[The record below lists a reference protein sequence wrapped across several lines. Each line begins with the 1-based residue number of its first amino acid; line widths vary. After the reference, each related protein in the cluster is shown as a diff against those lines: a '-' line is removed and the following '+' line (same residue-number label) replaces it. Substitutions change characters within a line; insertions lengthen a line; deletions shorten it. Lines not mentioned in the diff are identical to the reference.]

1 MKILIAALIVALGA
15 FVSLS
20 YEILWYRLLVFV
32 SGDAA
37 STFGLLLAFYL
48 FGLAV
53 GALAVGAVCRRLGP
67 QQEQVQW
74 LGVALFIS
82 LANLI
87 GYAAGPLL
95 GWFAQGGAW
104 QVILPLIAMATALLG
119 GILPLMTH
127 YAVPADE
134 RAGARLSFLYAANIV
149 GAAAGSF
156 LTGFVLLDA
165 MPLRSV
171 ALLLALFGLG
181 MAFLVVMHRQVE
193 STRARKLAVPLVVV
207 AAVLALTNRMAFD
220 GLYEKLLYKKGF
232 RPGTHFARIV
242 ENRVGVIGVTKTA
255 EVFASGVYD
264 GMILT
269 DPVEDRNGIVR
280 AFAVGAMH
288 PHPRRILV
296 IGMGTGAWS
305 QVLANIPGVEQVTI
319 VEINP
324 GYLDIISE
332 YAAVA
337 SLLRNPKVQ
346 IVIDDGRRW
355 LARNPELRFDAIVAN
370 ATFNYRSHST
380 NLMSVEFLQLVR
392 RHLEPGGIY
401 YFNTTGSPHVAR
413 TALSVYQYGL
423 RFRNFVA
430 VSDAPIS
437 LNRSRLGELLAEWKI
452 DGRPVLDL
460 GRQRDRLRLTAI
472 ADEKDEGPKSD
483 AEVEDRA
490 SVLSRIGFARVITD
504 DNMVTEWEHVFPE
517 LWLP

>member
-1 MKILIAALIVALGA
+1 MKTVIAALIVALGA

-20 YEILWYRLLVFV
+20 YEILWYRVLVFA

-53 GALAVGAVCRRLGP
+53 GALAVGALCRRLGP
-67 QQEQVQW
+67 QQEHMQW

-87 GYAAGPLL
+87 GYVAGPLL
-95 GWFAQGGAW
+95 GWFAEGGAW
-104 QVILPLIAMATALLG
+104 QAILPVIAVATALLG

-134 RAGARLSFLYAANIV
+134 RAGARLSILYAANIV
-149 GAAAGSF
+149 GAAVGSF
-156 LTGFVLLDA
+156 LTGFVLLNVL
-165 MPLRSV
+165 PLRNV
-171 ALLLALFGLG
+171 ALLLAVFGLG
-181 MAFLVVMHRQVE
+181 MAFLVVMHRPIK
-193 STRARKLAVPLVVV
+193 SSRARTLAFSLGAL

-220 GLYEKLLYKKGF
+220 GLYEKLLYKNRL
-232 RPGTHFARIV
+232 RPGTHFVRIV

-280 AFAVGAMH
+280 AYVVGAMH
-288 PHPRRILV
+288 PQPRRILV
-296 IGMGTGAWS
+296 IGLGTGAWT
-305 QVLANIPGVEQVTI
+305 QVLAHTPGVEHVTV

-324 GYLDIISE
+324 GYLDIIAE
-332 YAAVA
+332 YSAVA

-355 LARNPELRFDAIVAN
+355 LAKNPERRFDAIVAN
-370 ATFNYRSHST
+370 ASFNYRSHST

-392 RHLEPGGIY
+392 RHLKPGGIY
-401 YFNTTGSPHVAR
+401 YFNTTGSLHVAK
-413 TALSVYQYGL
+413 TALSVYPYGL

-430 VSDAPIS
+430 VSDAPIQ
-437 LNRSRLGELLAEWKI
+437 LNRSRLGELLAQWKI

-460 GRQRDRLRLTAI
+460 GRERDRLRLTALT
-472 ADEKDEGPKSD
+472 DEKGGDRQSD
-483 AEVEDRA
+483 AELEERG
-490 SVLSRIGFARVITD
+490 SLLSRTSFARIITD
-504 DNMVTEWEHVFPE
+504 DNMVTEWQEVFPKV
-517 LWLP
+517 WLP

>member
-1 MKILIAALIVALGA
+1 MKLVTAALIVALGA

-20 YEILWYRLLVFV
+20 YEILWYRLLVFA

-53 GALAVGAVCRRLGP
+53 GALAVGALCRRLGP
-67 QQEQVQW
+67 QQGQIQW
-74 LGVALFIS
+74 LGVALFIG

-87 GYAAGPLL
+87 GYVAGPLL

-104 QVILPLIAMATALLG
+104 QLILPLIAVATALLG

-134 RAGARLSFLYAANIV
+134 RAGARLSILYAANIV

-156 LTGFVLLDA
+156 LTGYVLLDA
-165 MPLRSV
+165 LPLRSV
-171 ALLLALFGLG
+171 ALLLAVFGLG
-181 MAFLVVMHRQVE
+181 MAFLVVMHRPVE
-193 STRARKLAVPLVVV
+193 STRARKLALSLVVMAV
-207 AAVLALTNRMAFD
+207 ALALSNRTAFD
-220 GLYEKLLYKKGF
+220 GLYEKLLYKGGF

-269 DPVEDRNGIVR
+269 DPIEDRNGIVR

-288 PHPRRILV
+288 PRPRRILV
-296 IGMGTGAWS
+296 IGLGTGAWT
-305 QVLANIPGVEQVTI
+305 QVLAHTPGVEQVTV

-324 GYLDIISE
+324 GYLDIIAE

-337 SLLRNPKVQ
+337 SLLRNPRVQ

-355 LARNPELRFDAIVAN
+355 LAKNPELRFDAIVAN

-380 NLMSVEFLQLVR
+380 NLMSVEFLQLIR
-392 RHLEPGGIY
+392 RNLKPGGIY
-401 YFNTTGSPHVAR
+401 YFNTTGSPHVER
-413 TALSVYQYGL
+413 TALSVYRYGL

-430 VSDAPIS
+430 VSDAPIR
-437 LNRSRLGELLAEWKI
+437 LNRSRLGELLAEWNI
-452 DGRPVLDL
+452 DGRTVFDL
-460 GRQRDRLRLTAI
+460 SRERDRLRLTAL
-472 ADEKDEGPKSD
+472 ADEEDGGSKSGP
-483 AEVEDRA
+483 EVEDRA
-490 SVLSRIGFARVITD
+490 SILRRTGFARIITD
-504 DNMVTEWEHVFPE
+504 DNMATEWEHVFPE
-517 LWLP
+517 VWLP